1 METQMDATSVRKVL
15 IDVLQEIQAASGLEC
30 PLLGGAIKP
39 VDDLPK
45 FDSKIWPVATG
56 ILGAKL
62 GISIANDINIFRQ
75 DGAAVPLTIDQIVAK
90 VVAIAD
96 AQAVALAAQVNAQ

>member
-1 METQMDATSVRKVL
+1 MDAASVRKALV
-15 IDVLQEIQAASGLEC
+15 DVLQEIQTASGLEC
-30 PLLGGAIKP
+30 PPLGGSLKP

-62 GISIANDINIFRQ
+62 GIPIANDINIFRQ
-75 DGAAVPLTIDQIVAK
+75 DGSAVPLTIDQIVAK
-90 VVAIAD
+90 VVSIAD
-96 AQAVALAAQVNAQ
+96 AQAGTSAAQVNAQ